1 MKTAGLIT
9 LFGSGET
16 SPGAQKIYHALFS
29 QMSEAPR
36 VAILETP
43 AGFEPNSDYVA
54 GQVAAYLQKR
64 LQNFRPETTVV
75 PARKRGTAFSPDA
88 PAIVAPL
95 HGANVIFMGPGSP
108 SYAVRQ
114 LTDTLAWHTLRARH
128 RLGASLIFSSA
139 MVLAASRHT
148 LPIYEIYKVGEDLHW
163 KAGLDFFGDFG
174 LSLIFVSHW
183 NNGDGGEVLD
193 TSRCYLGQ
201 ARFGQL
207 LAMLPADPTRR
218 VVGIDENTALTID
231 LAGGRCTVRGAGGVT
246 ILHDGAVQ
254 RFAAGAEF
262 DLAVLGELSRAPTAQ
277 AGIPAPIWDTA
288 VAQSGVRAPGC
299 ACRPTPRRRRCW
311 RSARRRGRPSP
322 GWKQT
327 NCAPRSRRWAGA
339 CSTRRR
345 GRSWRRCRL
354 GRFDVRGLSCRI
366 GVRTLRFREA
376 SYVEARYNNSG

>member
-1 MKTAGLIT
+1 MTTAGLIT

-29 QMSEAPR
+29 QMNEAPR

-231 LAGGRCTVRGAGGVT
+231 LAGGRGAVRGAGGVT
-246 ILHDGAVQ
+246 ILHDGETQ

-262 DLAVLGELSRAPTAQ
+262 DLAVLGSYRVPDAQ
-277 AGIPAPIWDTA
+277 AGIPAVIWETA
-288 VAQSGVRAPGC
+288 VAQA
-299 ACRPTPRRRRCW
+299 A
-311 RSARRRGRPSP
+311 SARQATPMP
-322 GWKQT
+322 DTQAQT
-327 NCAPRSRRWAGA
+327 LLAQRAAARASK
-339 CSTRRR
+339 
-345 GRSWRRCRL
+345 SW
-354 GRFDVRGLSCRI
+354 
-366 GVRTLRFREA
+366 
-376 SYVEARYNNSG
+376 VEADQLRAQIEALGWRVLDTPEGPQLEAM